1 MLYTQTQEIY
11 TYIYT
16 TFHIHKY
23 TTRVHTLKGQTLRTI
38 QICRRQIL
46 QYSLI
51 TIKVNESY
59 NKAAYIFVQ
68 YIYIRT
74 VHTYMN
80 ICDRC
85 GKEHA
90 CVGCIE
96 RTSMV
101 ETGAK
106 QQPLWRVRARYFI
119 CCILERELHFF
130 GVVCRLAI

>member
-68 YIYIRT
+68 YIYIYVQYIR
-74 VHTYMN
+74 
-80 ICDRC
+80 I
-85 GKEHA
+85 
-90 CVGCIE
+90 
-96 RTSMV
+96 
-101 ETGAK
+101 
-106 QQPLWRVRARYFI
+106 
-119 CCILERELHFF
+119 
-130 GVVCRLAI
+130 